1 MLVIVN
7 EENIDTYKI
16 DEKTGNPKERLL
28 EAAQKAEDDGYI
40 LRVHVEGPEIQEEEG
55 PAPVNIF
62 DKYEKNESPASE
74 KLPDSI
80 VNDRCRIELDPDK
93 VNWRCIIHNRRF
105 AHPNVTSVAEVTNC
119 RDIPELGQEVL

>member
-40 LRVHVEGPEIQEEEG
+40 LRVHVEGPDIQEEEG

-62 DKYEKNESPASE
+62 DKYEKTDSPSE
-74 KLPDSI
+74 PLSEGI
-80 VNDRCRIELDPDK
+80 MNDRCRIEMDPDN
-93 VNWRCIIHNRRF
+93 VNRRCIIHNRRF
-105 AHPNVTSVAEVTNC
+105 TLPTHTSSSEITNC
-119 RDIPELGQEVL
+119 RDIPELGVEVL